1 MNTVN
6 TKVNMQ
12 EISDLAD
19 SLMDMH
25 KRLVKFKE
33 TLKEDLEKAKV
44 NKTDKEIEKLL
55 MYFLMA
61 MQDSKTIGDVLGL
74 VVRYAKLA
82 DKLEATDGF
91 SIMRAKDTTMF
102 AVLTP
107 EEVDEFVEIK
117 GFAENCIVIKN
128 NPLFNLPEEDFG
140 KRIILSQISW
150 IKANQSETN
159 HVNLDFDEEL
169 DNDEASEEKCADCPE
184 KDECDKFKALQQN

>member
-102 AVLTP
+102 AVLTL
-107 EEVDEFVEIK
+107 EEVKDFREVE
-117 GFAENCIVIKN
+117 GFEENCLVTGN
-128 NPLFNLPEEDFG
+128 NPLFNLPEKDFG
-140 KRIILSQISW
+140 ENITLAQIAW

-169 DNDEASEEKCADCPE
+169 DNDEASEEKCADCPA